1 MLHLNT
7 IGHVGQDAKI
17 KHIDRGGVVCSF
29 SLACKTYTR
38 GEYVTTWI
46 DVSIFG
52 KRAESLVGKLTKGA
66 HIAAVGTGYLRKTD
80 RGSYL
85 QMRAEEIVMLDK
97 RTKTEDAGGYSDD
110 SIPF

>member
-1 MLHLNT
+1 MLHINA
-7 IGHVGQDAKI
+7 IGHVGQDATL

-52 KRAESLVGKLTKGA
+52 KRAESLVSKLTKGA
-66 HIAAVGTGYLRKTD
+66 HVAAVGTGYLRKTD

-85 QMRAEEIVMLDK
+85 QLRADEIVLLDK
-97 RTKTEDAGGYSDD
+97 RAKTEDAGGFSDD
-110 SIPF
+110 TIPF

>member
-1 MLHLNT
+1 MLHINA
-7 IGHVGQDAKI
+7 IGHVGQDASL

-66 HIAAVGTGYLRKTD
+66 HVAAVGTGYLRKTD

-85 QMRAEEIVMLDK
+85 QLRADEIVLLDK
-97 RTKTEDAGGYSDD
+97 RAKTDNAGGFDHD